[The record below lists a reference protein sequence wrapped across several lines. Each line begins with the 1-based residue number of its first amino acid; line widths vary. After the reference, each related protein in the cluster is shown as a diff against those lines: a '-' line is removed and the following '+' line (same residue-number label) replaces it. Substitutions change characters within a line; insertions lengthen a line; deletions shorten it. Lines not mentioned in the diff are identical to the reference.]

1 MKKVER
7 LDFLNGIKVLS
18 FLCVFHVHFFNAFY
32 PAIYSLDP
40 ADSHTDMG
48 IEAIIGCSPLN
59 IISAGKFTV
68 RLFLILSG
76 FFVARKYFLTGKETA
91 IGEGAFKKY
100 FRLVVPILFVNVLA
114 AVLMYAGCYK
124 NAEAAV
130 AADSVTFFGSYNQ
143 FPPSIF
149 GAAKE
154 ALWDCFF
161 SEANTYNGPLW
172 FIYYEFLGSLL
183 VSAILV
189 LFGKSRARYVVYG
202 VSALLLARG
211 DFLAPICGM
220 VAGDL
225 LYNDYKWVKKLQE
238 QKWLLWLG
246 FFGALLIATYPP
258 IGEYS
263 QVVKQSVYGLFPAKV
278 LLYYIGAGTVVL
290 FCCCSLE
297 KLQKALTGRVFD
309 FFCEISYCFYLIHF
323 PVLCTVSSVFYL
335 WLKDRVNYHV
345 LALMNYILTIAVCT
359 GLSWLLHRFVEKPGI
374 RLAESVTRKLFQK
387 GA

>member
-18 FLCVFHVHFFNAFY
+18 FLCVFRVHFFNAFY

-40 ADSHTDMG
+40 ADFHTDMG

-59 IISAGKFTV
+59 IILAGKFTV

-91 IGEGAFKKY
+91 IGESAFKKY
-100 FRLVVPILFVNVLA
+100 FRLVVPILFVNVLV

-130 AADSVTFFGSYNQ
+130 AADSVALFGNYNQ
-143 FPPSIF
+143 FPPSIL

-202 VSALLLARG
+202 VSALLFARG

-263 QVVKQSVYGLFPAKV
+263 QVVKQSIYGLFPAKV

-374 RLAESVTRKLFQK
+374 RLAESVTKKLFQK

>member
-7 LDFLNGIKVLS
+7 LNFLNGIKVLS

-32 PAIYSLDP
+32 PAIYSLNP
-40 ADSHTDMG
+40 ADSHTAG
-48 IEAIIGCSPLN
+48 NIEAIIGCSPLN

-76 FFVARKYFLTGKETA
+76 FFIARKYFLTGNEKS

-114 AVLMYAGCYK
+114 AILMYLGCYK
-124 NAEAAV
+124 NDEAAI
-130 AADSVTFFGSYNQ
+130 AANSVTFFGSYNQ
-143 FPPSIF
+143 FQPNF
-149 GAAKE
+149 FVAAKE

-161 SEANTYNGPLW
+161 REANTYNGPLW
-172 FIYYEFLGSLL
+172 FMYYEFMGSML

-189 LFGKSRARYVVYG
+189 LFGKSKARYLVYA
-202 VSALLLARG
+202 VSALLLAKG

-220 VAGDL
+220 VVGDL

-238 QKWLLWLG
+238 KKWLLWVG
-246 FFGALLIATYPP
+246 FFAALLIATYPP

-263 QVVKQSVYGLFPAKV
+263 QVVKKSIYGLFPAKV
-278 LLYYIGAGTVVL
+278 LLYYIGAGAIVL
-290 FCCCSLE
+290 FCVCSLE
-297 KLQKALTGRVFD
+297 KLQKVLTNKVFD
-309 FFCEISYCFYLIHF
+309 FFSEISYCFYLIHF
-323 PVLCTVSSVFYL
+323 PVLCTVSSAFYL
-335 WLKDRVNYHV
+335 LLKDSLNYHL
-345 LALMNYILTIAVCT
+345 LALINYVLTILVCT
-359 GLSWLLHRFVEKPGI
+359 GLSWVMHKYVEKPAI
-374 RLAESVTRKLFQK
+374 KLAETFTKKLFQK